1 MAIYSRIVKKRTIK
15 CTCFHFL
22 PYLLQPDTF
31 TRSVLMWKKE
41 NLFAFMGKAY
51 YFRYSAFAMVNTYW
65 LAQWEQRFS
74 NVSFV
79 FLLTNQQFQ
88 KLFQVKFSL
97 QGRKQFK
104 KLQVCLWCKKATLAL
119 LLGDVLVWRLLM
131 DTFFQNGW
139 ILVDIFWGWHFW
151 WFLLGW
157 IFVDIF
163 WVNSS
168 GHLLIMLISQCRLGL
183 G

>member
-97 QGRKQFK
+97 QGRKQ
-104 KLQVCLWCKKATLAL
+104 VCLWCKKAILAL
-119 LLGDVLVWRLLM
+119 LLGDVLGWRLLV
-131 DTFFQNGW
+131 DNDYSWTLFFKMGE
-139 ILVDIFWGWHFW
+139 F
-151 WFLLGW
+151 
-157 IFVDIF
+157 
-163 WVNSS
+163 
-168 GHLLIMLISQCRLGL
+168 
-183 G
+183 